1 MSIPRRH
8 SFRRPADVGAC
19 FRTLPTE
26 HRFRLA
32 GPGRPEVIGAEP
44 RTIVSRRRTDRGDAP
59 SLEERLRTVLPRV
72 PSITADGAFP
82 GGALGVLGYEFGYPR
97 VNLPLD
103 PRPAPGPLAW
113 FGVYDTFATF
123 REDTVEIVS
132 WGLDESGS
140 FDSRLALRRAKEL
153 EERLRGASAAPR
165 STEGEDSDTGS
176 LPLPVASLD
185 EAGHAERVGE
195 VLAAIRRG
203 DVYQA
208 NLTVRFDVPTRRD
221 ALSLFETLLRDN
233 PAPFATYLET
243 DEGTVISCSPER
255 MLAAH
260 GRRLTTRPIKGTAP
274 RAIDPDE
281 DARLARRLLESAKD
295 RAELLMITDLERN
308 DLGRVCR
315 IGSVRVPE
323 LLTCESYPHVHHL
336 VSTIV
341 GELAPGRDV
350 FDALDALFPYG
361 SITGTPKR
369 RATELLRELEPT
381 TRGVYTGTVGWIG
394 FDRSADFAVAIRTG
408 VHANGVFS
416 FGAGGGIVI
425 DSDPASEWRELQWKA
440 RAFALALDTSLE
452 SPSAGGL

>member
-19 FRTLPTE
+19 FRTLPAE

-32 GPGRPEVIGAEP
+32 GPGRPDVIGAEP
-44 RTIVSRRRTDRGDAP
+44 RAIVSQRRTGGDDAP
-59 SLEERLRTVLPRV
+59 SLEERLRATLPRI
-72 PSITADGAFP
+72 PDARANGAFP

-97 VNLPLD
+97 VNLPPD

-123 REDTVEIVS
+123 REDTVEVVS
-132 WGLDESGS
+132 WGLDESGR
-140 FDSRLALRRAKEL
+140 FDAGLALRRAKEL
-153 EERLRGASAAPR
+153 EERLRGAAAGPLPADP
-165 STEGEDSDTGS
+165 EDSAPDP
-176 LPLPVASLD
+176 LPRPVASLV
-185 EAGHAERVGE
+185 EADHAERVRE

-208 NLTVRFDVPTRRD
+208 NLTVRFDVPTRQD

-255 MLAAH
+255 MLAAR

-274 RAIDPDE
+274 RAADAEE

-308 DLGRVCR
+308 DFGRVCR

-341 GELAPGRDV
+341 GELAPGRD
-350 FDALDALFPYG
+350 ALDAL
-361 SITGTPKR
+361 
-369 RATELLRELEPT
+369 
-381 TRGVYTGTVGWIG
+381 
-394 FDRSADFAVAIRTG
+394 
-408 VHANGVFS
+408 
-416 FGAGGGIVI
+416 
-425 DSDPASEWRELQWKA
+425 
-440 RAFALALDTSLE
+440 
-452 SPSAGGL
+452 